1 MLAIEVD
8 GLRKEKQKLE
18 TIINI
23 DKIAIQQTLSQALTN
38 LKVQRPDLFTISR
51 EEQIA
56 RLLGE
61 FLRRILT

>member
-8 GLRKEKQKLE
+8 GLRKETQKLE